1 VEETKRLKIKG
12 GANVGVKKNQSVT
25 KIQSSYIQQQEKNE
39 IGSKRKR
46 KLLIRRLVVF
56 LVFASAISYFMIS
69 TLISQASS
77 LEEIKAEQTQLNEEL
92 NGLMKTEKILK
103 EEIVKLNDDEYIAKL
118 ARKDYFLS
126 EEGEVI
132 FNIPQEKKEKTTE

>member
-1 VEETKRLKIKG
+1 MSATKK
-12 GANVGVKKNQSVT
+12 QSVA
-25 KIQSSYIQQQEKNE
+25 KMQSSYIHQHEINE
-39 IGSKRKR
+39 IGAKRKR
-46 KLLIRRLVVF
+46 KLLFRRLIVF
-56 LVFASAISYFMIS
+56 FVFASLISYFMIS

-77 LEEIKAEQTQLNEEL
+77 LDEIKAEQKQLKEEL
-92 NGLMKTEKILK
+92 NTLVKTETILK

>member
-1 VEETKRLKIKG
+1 MFFVL
-12 GANVGVKKNQSVT
+12 ASV
-25 KIQSSYIQQQEKNE
+25 
-39 IGSKRKR
+39 
-46 KLLIRRLVVF
+46 
-56 LVFASAISYFMIS
+56 ISYFMIS

-77 LEEIKAEQTQLNEEL
+77 LEEIKAEQQQLNEEL
-92 NGLMKTEKILK
+92 AGLKKKEMILK

-132 FNIPQEKKEKTTE
+132 FNISEEKEEKSSE

>member
-1 VEETKRLKIKG
+1 V
-12 GANVGVKKNQSVT
+12 GAIKNQNVT
-25 KIQSSYIQQQEKNE
+25 KLQSGYVKQHEENE
-39 IGSKRKR
+39 INTTRR
-46 KLLIRRLVVF
+46 RTLLIRRLIVF
-56 LVFASAISYFMIS
+56 VLFAGIMSYFMIS

-77 LEEIKAEQTQLNEEL
+77 LDEIRVEQKQLNEEL
-92 NGLMKTEKILK
+92 KALVKTEIILE

-132 FNIPQEKKEKTTE
+132 FNIPMEEKEKSTE

>member
-1 VEETKRLKIKG
+1 MSVIK
-12 GANVGVKKNQSVT
+12 KQRVT
-25 KIQSSYIQQQEKNE
+25 KFQSEYVKQHERNE
-39 IGSKRKR
+39 VSASRRR
-46 KLLIRRLVVF
+46 KLLIRRLAMFFV
-56 LVFASAISYFMIS
+56 LASVISYFMIS

-77 LEEIKAEQTQLNEEL
+77 LEEIKVEQQQLNEEL
-92 NGLMKTEKILK
+92 AGLKKKEMILK

-132 FNIPQEKKEKTTE
+132 FNISEEKEEKASE

>member
-1 VEETKRLKIKG
+1 MSVIK
-12 GANVGVKKNQSVT
+12 KQRVT
-25 KIQSSYIQQQEKNE
+25 KLQSEYVKQHERNE
-39 IGSKRKR
+39 VSASRRR
-46 KLLIRRLVVF
+46 KLLIRRLAMFFV
-56 LVFASAISYFMIS
+56 LASVISYFMIS

-77 LEEIKAEQTQLNEEL
+77 LEEIKVEQQQLNEEL
-92 NGLMKTEKILK
+92 AGLKKKEMILK

-132 FNIPQEKKEKTTE
+132 FNISEEKEEQASE

>member
-1 VEETKRLKIKG
+1 MDLS
-12 GANVGVKKNQSVT
+12 AVKNRSIT
-25 KIQSSYIQQQEKNE
+25 KIQSGYVQQHEMNE
-39 IGSKRKR
+39 QSAARRK

-56 LVFASAISYFMIS
+56 VIFASLISYFMVS

-77 LEEIKAEQTQLNEEL
+77 LDEIKAEQKALKDEL
-92 NGLMKTEKILK
+92 NTLVKEEKVLK

-126 EEGEVI
+126 EKGEII
-132 FNIPQEKKEKTTE
+132 FSIPKEKKEKTTE

>member
-1 VEETKRLKIKG
+1 MSVIK
-12 GANVGVKKNQSVT
+12 KQRVT
-25 KIQSSYIQQQEKNE
+25 KLQSEYVKQHERNE
-39 IGSKRKR
+39 VSASRRR
-46 KLLIRRLVVF
+46 KLLIRRLAMFFV
-56 LVFASAISYFMIS
+56 LASVISYFMIS

-77 LEEIKAEQTQLNEEL
+77 LEEIKVEQQQLNEEL
-92 NGLMKTEKILK
+92 AGLKKKEMILK

-132 FNIPQEKKEKTTE
+132 FNISEEKEEKDSE

>member
-1 VEETKRLKIKG
+1 MGAMNKR
-12 GANVGVKKNQSVT
+12 SVT
-25 KIQSSYIQQQEKNE
+25 KLQSEYVKQHERNE
-39 IGSKRKR
+39 VSASRRR
-46 KLLIRRLVVF
+46 KLLIRRLSMFFV
-56 LVFASAISYFMIS
+56 LASIVSYFMIS

-77 LEEIKAEQTQLNEEL
+77 LEEIKGEQQQLNETL
-92 NGLMKTEKILK
+92 AGLKKSETILK

-132 FNIPQEKKEKTTE
+132 FNIPKEKEENKEKSSE

>member
-1 VEETKRLKIKG
+1 MGAMNKR
-12 GANVGVKKNQSVT
+12 SVT
-25 KIQSSYIQQQEKNE
+25 KLQSEYVKQHERNE
-39 IGSKRKR
+39 VRASRRR
-46 KLLIRRLVVF
+46 KLLIRRLSMFFV
-56 LVFASAISYFMIS
+56 LASIVSYFMIS

-77 LEEIKAEQTQLNEEL
+77 LEEIKAEQEQLNEEL
-92 NGLMKTEKILK
+92 AGLKKKETILK

-132 FNIPQEKKEKTTE
+132 FNIPKEKEEKSSE

>member
-1 VEETKRLKIKG
+1 M
-12 GANVGVKKNQSVT
+12 GAMNNRSVT
-25 KIQSSYIQQQEKNE
+25 KLQSGYALEQERNE
-39 IGSKRKR
+39 IGAKRRK

-56 LVFASAISYFMIS
+56 VLFAGVMSYFMIS

-77 LEEIKAEQTQLNEEL
+77 LDEIKQEQKQLNAEL
-92 NGLMKTEKILK
+92 TGLKKDEKILK
-103 EEIVKLNDDEYIAKL
+103 EEIIKLNDDEYIAKL

-132 FNIPQEKKEKTTE
+132 FNIPTKEKKEKTTE

>member
-1 VEETKRLKIKG
+1 MSATKK
-12 GANVGVKKNQSVT
+12 QSVA
-25 KIQSSYIQQQEKNE
+25 KMQSSYIHQQEINE
-39 IGSKRKR
+39 IGAKRKR
-46 KLLIRRLVVF
+46 KLLFRRLIVF
-56 LVFASAISYFMIS
+56 FVFASLISYFMIS

-77 LEEIKAEQTQLNEEL
+77 LDEIKAEQKQLKEEL
-92 NGLMKTEKILK
+92 NTLVKTETILK

>member
-1 VEETKRLKIKG
+1 MNKR
-12 GANVGVKKNQSVT
+12 SVT
-25 KIQSSYIQQQEKNE
+25 KLQSEYVKQHERNE
-39 IGSKRKR
+39 VSASRRR
-46 KLLIRRLVVF
+46 KLLIRRLVMFCV
-56 LVFASAISYFMIS
+56 LASIISYFMIS

-77 LEEIKAEQTQLNEEL
+77 LEEVKVEQKQLNEEL
-92 NGLMKTEKILK
+92 SGLKKKETILK

-132 FNIPQEKKEKTTE
+132 FNIPKEKEDKEKKEEKSSE

>member
-1 VEETKRLKIKG
+1 MSVIK
-12 GANVGVKKNQSVT
+12 KQRVT
-25 KIQSSYIQQQEKNE
+25 KLQSEYVKQHERNE
-39 IGSKRKR
+39 VSASRRR
-46 KLLIRRLVVF
+46 KLLIRRLAMFFV
-56 LVFASAISYFMIS
+56 LASVISYFMIS

-77 LEEIKAEQTQLNEEL
+77 LEEIKAEQQQLNEEL
-92 NGLMKTEKILK
+92 AGLKKKEMILK

-132 FNIPQEKKEKTTE
+132 FNISEEKEEKSSE

>member
-1 VEETKRLKIKG
+1 MSVIK
-12 GANVGVKKNQSVT
+12 KQRVT
-25 KIQSSYIQQQEKNE
+25 KLQSEYVKQHERNE
-39 IGSKRKR
+39 VSASRRR
-46 KLLIRRLVVF
+46 KLLIRRLAMFFV
-56 LVFASAISYFMIS
+56 LASVISYFMIS

-77 LEEIKAEQTQLNEEL
+77 LEEIKVEQQQLNEEL
-92 NGLMKTEKILK
+92 AGLKKKEMILK

-132 FNIPQEKKEKTTE
+132 FNISEEKEEKASE